1 MKIYLRKYIINTE
14 SIRQK
19 EKKRMRTFEV
29 GKRYGEHAVVF
40 EIVKRT
46 AKTITYAAIHHSGRY
61 NESRR
66 EEKKVKIQNW
76 DGREVFFAGSETV
89 EA

>member
-1 MKIYLRKYIINTE
+1 MRKYIIKTV
-14 SIRQK
+14 K
-19 EKKRMRTFEV
+19 EREEAHMRKFET

-46 AKTITYAAIHHSGRY
+46 AKTITYAAIYHTGRT
-61 NESRR
+61 NEKTK
-66 EEKKVKIQNW
+66 EEKKAKIHEW